1 MEKPQLTIIVPCYN
15 VEKYVQKSIN
25 SILEQTYEPIKIIA
39 IDDCSTDKTYSKI
52 KDIQTKYPDKMTVYQ
67 NEGNKGL
74 AYTRNK
80 GIQLADSE
88 YIGFIDSDDYIDKQ
102 YYEKLMGVLV
112 KNEAEITIA
121 DMQLVD
127 ENGEPLGDVQRGIN
141 LEETDI
147 KKAAIDNGLAASA
160 CNKVF
165 KKSLIKNYLF
175 LEGKINEDICSVIP
189 AVLHAKKLAYTNE
202 VAYYYVQRNTSIQNS
217 TFSEK
222 RFDIF
227 DSVELTFERIKD
239 LKDVQAYQSIILY
252 HQILM
257 LYVFVITTLENIKDR
272 QKYLKLF
279 IKKEQNIKIEKQACV
294 KRYLDTRGRWG
305 RIYWKLVI
313 GLLRL
318 KSATL
323 INCIITMGKQIV
335 KFKKK
340 IMDKEGKCVI
350 KENLGM
356 EDLVK
361 AAKEQ
366 KRKKES
372 KLHISVVVP
381 NYNYEKFLIERIYSI
396 LYQTEKISELI
407 ILDDCSKDNSR
418 KLIDEIVENIK
429 DYISVRKVYNEENSG
444 IAFKQWQKGF
454 KLAQG
459 DYVWI
464 AEADDYCDKHLMKAL
479 VKNIKKDKD
488 IVISYADT
496 SFIDKDGKIFLKSI
510 EPEIDIRKTNHWKHS
525 YINKGTDELNNYT
538 FLNCTIANVSSTLI
552 KKGNYDTF
560 FDKAIQYRQ
569 SGDWV
574 LYAHLMTLGDVAY
587 VNKPLNNYRVHGN
600 NITSTMK
607 KQKHLEEI
615 KRIHKGMEELTSIT
629 AWHKKEFQKR
639 YDFLIKAWQLEKEN
653 QKELEQ

>member
-1 MEKPQLTIIVPCYN
+1 MKELDLTIIVPCYN
-15 VEKYVQKSIN
+15 VEKYVEKSIK
-25 SILEQTYEPIKIIA
+25 SILEQTYESIKIIA
-39 IDDCSTDKTYSKI
+39 IDDCSTDKTFSKI
-52 KDIQTKYPDKMTVYQ
+52 KELQNKYPDKIQVYQ
-67 NEGNKGL
+67 NEENKGL
-74 AYTRNK
+74 AYTRNG
-80 GIQLADSE
+80 GIKLADSE
-88 YIGFIDSDDYIDKQ
+88 FIGFIDSDDYIDNR
-102 YYEKLMGVLV
+102 YYEKLMTTLA
-112 KNEAEITIA
+112 KNEADIAIA

-127 ENGEPLGDVQRGIN
+127 EEGNLLGVVQSGVN
-141 LEETDI
+141 PEETDL

-165 KKSLIKNYLF
+165 RKTLIEKYLF

-189 AVLHAKKLAYTNE
+189 AVLHAKKLAYTHE

-227 DSVELTFERIKD
+227 DSVELTFDRIKD
-239 LKDVQAYQSIILY
+239 LEDFKAYQSIILY

-257 LYVFVITTLENIKDR
+257 LYVFVITTLANFKDR

-279 IKKEQNIKIEKQACV
+279 IRKEQNIRIEKQTCV
-294 KRYLDTRGRWG
+294 KRYLNTRGKWG

-313 GLLRL
+313 GLLRF

-323 INCIITMGKQIV
+323 INLIITMGRKII
-335 KFKKK
+335 KLKKK
-340 IMDKEGKCVI
+340 IIDKEGKKVVQ
-350 KENLGM
+350 ENLKL
-356 EDLVK
+356 EDLIE
-361 AAKEQ
+361 AAKQQ
-366 KRKKES
+366 KRKKEA
-372 KLHISVVVP
+372 KIRVSVVVP

-396 LYQTEKISELI
+396 LNQTEKISELI
-407 ILDDCSKDNSR
+407 ILDDCSKDSSR

-429 DYISVRKVYNEENSG
+429 DYVPVRKVYNENNTG

-454 KLAQG
+454 NLADG

-464 AEADDYCDKHLMKAL
+464 AEADDYCQKNLLKELMK
-479 VKNIKKDKD
+479 KIKKDSN
-488 IVISYADT
+488 IVLAYVDT
-496 SFIDKDGKIFLKSI
+496 SFIDKDGKVFLKSI
-510 EPEIDIRKTNHWKHS
+510 EPEIDIRKTKHWKHS
-525 YINKGTDELNNYT
+525 YINKGVDELNNYT
-538 FLNCTIANVSSTLI
+538 FLNCTIANVSSALI
-552 KKGNYDTF
+552 KKGNYDEF
-560 FDKAIQYRQ
+560 FSKAVEYRQ

-615 KRIHKGMEELTSIT
+615 KRIHKGMSEITSIT
-629 AWHKKEFQKR
+629 TWHKKEFQKR
-639 YDFLIKAWQLEKEN
+639 YDFLMKAWNLEETKN
-653 QKELEQ
+653 

>member
-1 MEKPQLTIIVPCYN
+1 MKKLNLTIIVPCYN
-15 VEKYVQKSIN
+15 VEKYVEKSIK
-25 SILEQTYEPIKIIA
+25 SILEQTYESIKIIA
-39 IDDCSTDKTYSKI
+39 IDDCSTDKTFSKI
-52 KDIQTKYPDKMTVYQ
+52 TELQHKYSDKLQVYQ
-67 NEGNKGL
+67 NEKNKGL
-74 AYTRNK
+74 AYTRNR
-80 GIQLADSE
+80 GIKLADSE
-88 YIGFIDSDDYIDKQ
+88 FIGFIDSDDYIDNE
-102 YYEKLMGVLV
+102 YYEKLMTTLA
-112 KNEAEITIA
+112 KNEADIAIA

-127 ENGEPLGDVQRGIN
+127 EDGNLLGTVQSGIN
-141 LEETDI
+141 PEETEL

-165 KKSLIKNYLF
+165 RKTLIEKYLF

-189 AVLHAKKLAYTNE
+189 AVLHAKKLAYTHE

-227 DSVELTFERIKD
+227 DSVELTFDRIKD
-239 LKDVQAYQSIILY
+239 LEDFKTYQSIILY

-257 LYVFVITTLENIKDR
+257 LYVFAITTLANFKDR

-279 IKKEQNIKIEKQACV
+279 IRKEQDIRIEKQACV
-294 KRYLDTRGRWG
+294 KRYLNTRGKWG

-313 GLLRL
+313 GLLKF

-323 INCIITMGKQIV
+323 INLIITMGRKIV
-335 KFKKK
+335 KLKKK
-340 IMDKEGKCVI
+340 IIDKEGKKVVQ
-350 KENLGM
+350 ENLKL
-356 EDLVK
+356 EDLMEV
-361 AAKEQ
+361 AKRQ
-366 KRKKES
+366 KRKKEA
-372 KLHISVVVP
+372 KIRVSVVVP

-396 LYQTEKISELI
+396 LNQTEKISELI

-418 KLIDEIVENIK
+418 KLIDEIVEKIK
-429 DYISVRKVYNEENSG
+429 DYIPVRKVYNENNTG

-454 KLAQG
+454 NLANG

-464 AEADDYCDKHLMKAL
+464 AEADDYCQKNLLKELMK
-479 VKNIKKDKD
+479 KIKKDSN
-488 IVISYADT
+488 IVLAYVDT
-496 SFIDKDGKIFLKSI
+496 SFIDKDGKVFLKSI
-510 EPEIDIRKTNHWKHS
+510 EPEIDIRKTKHWKHS
-525 YINKGTDELNNYT
+525 YINKGVDELNNYT

-552 KKGNYDTF
+552 KKGNYDEF
-560 FDKAIQYRQ
+560 FSKAVEYRQ

-615 KRIHKGMEELTSIT
+615 KRIHKGMSEITSIT
-629 AWHKKEFQKR
+629 TWHKKEFQKR
-639 YDFLIKAWQLEKEN
+639 YDFLMKAWNLEETKN
-653 QKELEQ
+653 

>member
-1 MEKPQLTIIVPCYN
+1 MKKLNLTIIVPCYN
-15 VEKYVQKSIN
+15 VEKYVEKSIK
-25 SILEQTYEPIKIIA
+25 SILEQTYESIKIIA
-39 IDDCSTDKTYSKI
+39 IDDCSTDKTFSKI
-52 KDIQTKYPDKMTVYQ
+52 TELQHKYSDKLQVYQ
-67 NEGNKGL
+67 NEKNKGL
-74 AYTRNK
+74 AYTRNR
-80 GIQLADSE
+80 GIKLADSE
-88 YIGFIDSDDYIDKQ
+88 FIGFIDSDDYIDNE
-102 YYEKLMGVLV
+102 YYEKLMTTLA
-112 KNEAEITIA
+112 KNEADIAIA

-127 ENGEPLGDVQRGIN
+127 EDGNLLGTVQSGIN
-141 LEETDI
+141 PEETEL

-165 KKSLIKNYLF
+165 RKTLIEKYLF

-189 AVLHAKKLAYTNE
+189 AVLHAKKLAYTHE

-227 DSVELTFERIKD
+227 DSVELTFDRIKD
-239 LKDVQAYQSIILY
+239 LEDFKTYQSIILY

-257 LYVFVITTLENIKDR
+257 LYVFAITTLANFKDR

-279 IKKEQNIKIEKQACV
+279 IRKEQDIRIEKQACV
-294 KRYLDTRGRWG
+294 KRYLNTRGKWG

-313 GLLRL
+313 GLLKF

-323 INCIITMGKQIV
+323 INLIITMGRKIV
-335 KFKKK
+335 KLKKK
-340 IMDKEGKCVI
+340 IIDKEGKKVVQ
-350 KENLGM
+350 ENLKL
-356 EDLVK
+356 EDLMEV
-361 AAKEQ
+361 AKRQ
-366 KRKKES
+366 KRKKEA
-372 KLHISVVVP
+372 KIRVSVVVP

-396 LYQTEKISELI
+396 LNQTEKISELI

-418 KLIDEIVENIK
+418 KLIDEIVEKIK
-429 DYISVRKVYNEENSG
+429 DYIPVRKVYNENNTG

-454 KLAQG
+454 NLANG

-464 AEADDYCDKHLMKAL
+464 AEADDYCQ
-479 VKNIKKDKD
+479 KNLLKELIKKIKKDSN
-488 IVISYADT
+488 IVLAYVDT
-496 SFIDKDGKIFLKSI
+496 SFIDKDGKVFLKSI
-510 EPEIDIRKTNHWKHS
+510 EPEIDIRKTKHWKHS
-525 YINKGTDELNNYT
+525 YINKGIDELNNYT
-538 FLNCTIANVSSTLI
+538 FLNCTIANVSSALI
-552 KKGNYDTF
+552 KKGNYDEF
-560 FDKAIQYRQ
+560 FSKAVEYRQ

-615 KRIHKGMEELTSIT
+615 KRIHKGMSEITSIT
-629 AWHKKEFQKR
+629 TWHKKEFRKR
-639 YDFLIKAWQLEKEN
+639 YDFLIKAWNLKETKN
-653 QKELEQ
+653 

>member
-1 MEKPQLTIIVPCYN
+1 MP
-15 VEKYVQKSIN
+15 
-25 SILEQTYEPIKIIA
+25 
-39 IDDCSTDKTYSKI
+39 
-52 KDIQTKYPDKMTVYQ
+52 
-67 NEGNKGL
+67 
-74 AYTRNK
+74 R
-80 GIQLADSE
+80 
-88 YIGFIDSDDYIDKQ
+88 
-102 YYEKLMGVLV
+102 YYEKLMTTLA
-112 KNEAEITIA
+112 KNEADIAIA

-127 ENGEPLGDVQRGIN
+127 EEGNLLGAVQRGIN
-141 LEETDI
+141 PGETDL

-165 KKSLIKNYLF
+165 RKTLIEKYLF

-189 AVLHAKKLAYTNE
+189 AVLYAKKLAYTHE
-202 VAYYYVQRNTSIQNS
+202 VVYYYVQRNTSIQNS

-227 DSVELTFERIKD
+227 DSVEVTFDRIKD
-239 LKDVQAYQSIILY
+239 LEDFEVYQSIILY

-257 LYVFVITTLENIKDR
+257 LYVFVITTLGNFKDR

-279 IKKEQNIKIEKQACV
+279 IRKEQNIRVEKQICV

-313 GLLRL
+313 GLLGL

-340 IMDKEGKCVI
+340 TIDKEGTYVI

-396 LYQTEKISELI
+396 LNQTEKISELI

-418 KLIDEIVENIK
+418 KLIDEIVEKIK
-429 DYISVRKVYNEENSG
+429 DYVHIRKVYNQNNTGS
-444 IAFKQWQKGF
+444 AFKQWQKGF
-454 KLAQG
+454 NLANG

-464 AEADDYCDKHLMKAL
+464 AEADDYCQ
-479 VKNIKKDKD
+479 KNLLRELIKKIKKDSN
-488 IVISYADT
+488 IILAYADT

-510 EPEIDIRKTNHWKHS
+510 EPEIDIRKTKHWKHS
-525 YINKGTDELNNYT
+525 YINKGIDELNNYT
-538 FLNCTIANVSSTLI
+538 FLNCTIANVSSALI
-552 KKGNYDTF
+552 KKGNYDDF

-615 KRIHKGMEELTSIT
+615 KRIHKSMSEITSIT

-639 YDFLIKAWQLEKEN
+639 YDFLMKAWNLEEPKN
-653 QKELEQ
+653 

>member
-1 MEKPQLTIIVPCYN
+1 MKKLNLTIIVPCYN
-15 VEKYVQKSIN
+15 VEKYVEKSIK
-25 SILEQTYEPIKIIA
+25 SILEQTYESIKIIA
-39 IDDCSTDKTYSKI
+39 IDDCSTDKTFSKI
-52 KDIQTKYPDKMTVYQ
+52 TELQHKYSDKLQVYQ
-67 NEGNKGL
+67 NEKNKGL
-74 AYTRNK
+74 AYTRNR
-80 GIQLADSE
+80 GIKLADSE
-88 YIGFIDSDDYIDKQ
+88 FIGFIDSDDYIDNE
-102 YYEKLMGVLV
+102 YYEKLMTTLA
-112 KNEAEITIA
+112 KNEADIAIA

-127 ENGEPLGDVQRGIN
+127 EDGNLLGTVQSGIN
-141 LEETDI
+141 PEETEL

-165 KKSLIKNYLF
+165 RKTLIEKYLF

-189 AVLHAKKLAYTNE
+189 AVLHAKKLAYTHE

-227 DSVELTFERIKD
+227 DSVELTFDRIKD
-239 LKDVQAYQSIILY
+239 LEDFKTYQSIILY

-257 LYVFVITTLENIKDR
+257 LYVFAITTLANFKDR

-279 IKKEQNIKIEKQACV
+279 IRKEQDIRIEKQACV
-294 KRYLDTRGRWG
+294 KRYLNTRGKWG

-313 GLLRL
+313 GLLKF

-323 INCIITMGKQIV
+323 INLIITMGRKIV
-335 KFKKK
+335 KLKKK
-340 IMDKEGKCVI
+340 IIDKEGKKVVQ
-350 KENLGM
+350 ENLKL
-356 EDLVK
+356 EDLMEV
-361 AAKEQ
+361 AKRQ
-366 KRKKES
+366 KRKKEA
-372 KLHISVVVP
+372 KIRVSVVVP

-396 LYQTEKISELI
+396 LNQTEKISELI

-418 KLIDEIVENIK
+418 KIIDEIVEKIK
-429 DYISVRKVYNEENSG
+429 DYIPVRKVYNENNTG

-454 KLAQG
+454 NLANG

-464 AEADDYCDKHLMKAL
+464 AEADDYCQ
-479 VKNIKKDKD
+479 KNLLKELIKKIKKDSN
-488 IVISYADT
+488 IVLAYVDT
-496 SFIDKDGKIFLKSI
+496 SFIDKDGKVFLKSI
-510 EPEIDIRKTNHWKHS
+510 EPEIDIRKTKHWKHS
-525 YINKGTDELNNYT
+525 YINKGIDELNNYT
-538 FLNCTIANVSSTLI
+538 FLNCTIANVSSALI
-552 KKGNYDTF
+552 KKGNYDEF
-560 FDKAIQYRQ
+560 FSKAVEYRQ

-615 KRIHKGMEELTSIT
+615 KRIHKGMSEITSIT
-629 AWHKKEFQKR
+629 TWHKKEFRKR
-639 YDFLIKAWQLEKEN
+639 YDFLIKAWNLKETKN
-653 QKELEQ
+653 

>member
-1 MEKPQLTIIVPCYN
+1 MKKLNLTIIVPCYN
-15 VEKYVQKSIN
+15 VEKYVEKSIK
-25 SILEQTYEPIKIIA
+25 SILEQTYESIKIIA
-39 IDDCSTDKTYSKI
+39 IDDCSTDKTFSKI
-52 KDIQTKYPDKMTVYQ
+52 TELQHKYSDKLQVYQ
-67 NEGNKGL
+67 NEKNKGL
-74 AYTRNK
+74 AYTRNR
-80 GIQLADSE
+80 GIKLADSE
-88 YIGFIDSDDYIDKQ
+88 FIGFIDSDDYIDNE
-102 YYEKLMGVLV
+102 YYEKLMTTLA
-112 KNEAEITIA
+112 KNEADIAIA

-127 ENGEPLGDVQRGIN
+127 EDGNLLGTVQSGIN
-141 LEETDI
+141 PEETEL

-165 KKSLIKNYLF
+165 RKTLIEKYLF

-189 AVLHAKKLAYTNE
+189 AVLHAKKLAYTHE

-227 DSVELTFERIKD
+227 DSVELTFDRIKD
-239 LKDVQAYQSIILY
+239 LEDFKTYQSIILY

-257 LYVFVITTLENIKDR
+257 LYVFAITTLANFKDR

-279 IKKEQNIKIEKQACV
+279 IRKEQDIRIEKQACV
-294 KRYLDTRGRWG
+294 KRYLNTRGKWG

-313 GLLRL
+313 GLLKF

-323 INCIITMGKQIV
+323 INLIITMGRKIV
-335 KFKKK
+335 KLKKK
-340 IMDKEGKCVI
+340 IIDKEGKKVVQ
-350 KENLGM
+350 ENLKL
-356 EDLVK
+356 EDLMEV
-361 AAKEQ
+361 AKRQ
-366 KRKKES
+366 KRKKEA
-372 KLHISVVVP
+372 KIRVSVVVP

-396 LYQTEKISELI
+396 LNQTEKISELI

-418 KLIDEIVENIK
+418 KLIDEIVEKIK
-429 DYISVRKVYNEENSG
+429 DYIPVRKVYNENNTG

-454 KLAQG
+454 NLANG

-464 AEADDYCDKHLMKAL
+464 AEADDYCQ
-479 VKNIKKDKD
+479 KNLLKELIKKIKKDSN
-488 IVISYADT
+488 IVLAYVDT
-496 SFIDKDGKIFLKSI
+496 SFIDKDGKVFLKSI
-510 EPEIDIRKTNHWKHS
+510 EPEIDIRKTKHWKHS
-525 YINKGTDELNNYT
+525 YINKGIDELNNYT
-538 FLNCTIANVSSTLI
+538 FLNCTIANVSSALI
-552 KKGNYDTF
+552 KKGNYDEF
-560 FDKAIQYRQ
+560 FSKAVEYRQ

-615 KRIHKGMEELTSIT
+615 KRIHKGMSKITSIT
-629 AWHKKEFQKR
+629 TWHKKEFRKR
-639 YDFLIKAWQLEKEN
+639 YDFLIKAWNLKETKN
-653 QKELEQ
+653 

>member
-1 MEKPQLTIIVPCYN
+1 MVKSNLTIIVPCYN
-15 VEKYVQKSIN
+15 VEKYVEKSIK
-25 SILEQTYEPIKIIA
+25 SILEQTYESIKIIA
-39 IDDCSTDKTYSKI
+39 IDDCSTDKTFSKI
-52 KDIQTKYPDKMTVYQ
+52 KELQNKYPDKMQVYQ
-67 NEGNKGL
+67 NEENKGL
-74 AYTRNK
+74 AYTRNR
-80 GIQLADSE
+80 GIKLADSE
-88 YIGFIDSDDYIDKQ
+88 FIGFIDSDDYIDNE
-102 YYEKLMGVLV
+102 YYEKLMTTLA
-112 KNEAEITIA
+112 KNEADIAIA

-127 ENGEPLGDVQRGIN
+127 EEGNLLGAVQRGIN
-141 LEETDI
+141 PGETDL

-165 KKSLIKNYLF
+165 RKTLIEKYLF

-189 AVLHAKKLAYTNE
+189 AVLYAKKLAYTHE
-202 VAYYYVQRNTSIQNS
+202 VVYYYVQRNTSIQNS

-227 DSVELTFERIKD
+227 DSVEVTFDRIKD
-239 LKDVQAYQSIILY
+239 LEDFEVYQSIILY

-257 LYVFVITTLENIKDR
+257 LYVFVITTLGNFKDR

-279 IKKEQNIKIEKQACV
+279 IRKEQNIRVEKQICV

-313 GLLRL
+313 GLLGL

-340 IMDKEGKCVI
+340 IIDKEGTYVI

-396 LYQTEKISELI
+396 LNQTEKISELI

-418 KLIDEIVENIK
+418 KLIDEIVEKIK
-429 DYISVRKVYNEENSG
+429 DYVHIRKVYNQNNTGS
-444 IAFKQWQKGF
+444 AFKQWQKGF
-454 KLAQG
+454 NLANG
-459 DYVWI
+459 DYV
-464 AEADDYCDKHLMKAL
+464 
-479 VKNIKKDKD
+479 
-488 IVISYADT
+488 
-496 SFIDKDGKIFLKSI
+496 
-510 EPEIDIRKTNHWKHS
+510 
-525 YINKGTDELNNYT
+525 
-538 FLNCTIANVSSTLI
+538 
-552 KKGNYDTF
+552 
-560 FDKAIQYRQ
+560 
-569 SGDWV
+569 
-574 LYAHLMTLGDVAY
+574 
-587 VNKPLNNYRVHGN
+587 
-600 NITSTMK
+600 
-607 KQKHLEEI
+607 
-615 KRIHKGMEELTSIT
+615 
-629 AWHKKEFQKR
+629 
-639 YDFLIKAWQLEKEN
+639 
-653 QKELEQ
+653 

>member
-1 MEKPQLTIIVPCYN
+1 MKKLNLTIIVPCYN
-15 VEKYVQKSIN
+15 VEKYVEKSIK
-25 SILEQTYEPIKIIA
+25 SILEQTYESIKIIV
-39 IDDCSTDKTYSKI
+39 IDDYSTDNTFSKI
-52 KDIQTKYPDKMTVYQ
+52 KEIQNKYPDKIQVYQ
-67 NEGNKGL
+67 NEENKGL
-74 AYTRNK
+74 AYTRNR
-80 GIQLADSE
+80 GIKLANSE
-88 YIGFIDSDDYIDKQ
+88 FIGFIDSDDYIDNE
-102 YYEKLMGVLV
+102 YYEKLMIALE
-112 KNEAEITIA
+112 KSEADIAIA
-121 DMQLVD
+121 DVQLVD
-127 ENGEPLGDVQRGIN
+127 EDGNLLGSVQRGIN
-141 LEETDI
+141 PEETEI

-165 KKSLIKNYLF
+165 RKTLIEKYLF

-189 AVLHAKKLAYTNE
+189 VVLHAKKLAYTHE

-227 DSVELTFERIKD
+227 DSVELAFDRIKK
-239 LKDVQAYQSIILY
+239 LEEFEEYKSIILY

-257 LYVFVITTLENIKDR
+257 LYVFVITTLEKFKDR

-279 IKKEQNIKIEKQACV
+279 IKKEQNINIEKQACV
-294 KRYLDTRGRWG
+294 KRYLNTRGKWG

-313 GLLRL
+313 GLLKF

-323 INCIITMGKQIV
+323 INLIITMGRKIV
-335 KFKKK
+335 KLKKK
-340 IMDKEGKCVI
+340 IIDKEGKKVVQ
-350 KENLGM
+350 ENLKL
-356 EDLVK
+356 EDLMEV
-361 AAKEQ
+361 AKRQ
-366 KRKKES
+366 KRKKEA
-372 KLHISVVVP
+372 KIRVSVVVP

-396 LYQTEKISELI
+396 LNQTEKISELI

-418 KLIDEIVENIK
+418 KLIDEIVEKIK
-429 DYISVRKVYNEENSG
+429 DYIPVRKVYNENNTG

-454 KLAQG
+454 NLANG

-464 AEADDYCDKHLMKAL
+464 AEADDYCQKNLLKELMK
-479 VKNIKKDKD
+479 KIKKDSN
-488 IVISYADT
+488 IVLAYVDT
-496 SFIDKDGKIFLKSI
+496 SFIDKDGKVFLKSI
-510 EPEIDIRKTNHWKHS
+510 EPEIDIRKTKHWKHS
-525 YINKGTDELNNYT
+525 YINKGVDELNNYT

-552 KKGNYDTF
+552 KKGNYDEF
-560 FDKAIQYRQ
+560 FSKAVEYRQ

-615 KRIHKGMEELTSIT
+615 KRIHKGMSEITSIT
-629 AWHKKEFQKR
+629 TWHKKEFQKR
-639 YDFLIKAWQLEKEN
+639 YDFLMKAWNLEETKN
-653 QKELEQ
+653 

>member
-1 MEKPQLTIIVPCYN
+1 MKKLNLTIIVPCYN
-15 VEKYVQKSIN
+15 VEKYVEKSIK
-25 SILEQTYEPIKIIA
+25 SILEQTYESIKIIE
-39 IDDCSTDKTYSKI
+39 IDDCSTDKTFSKI
-52 KDIQTKYPDKMTVYQ
+52 TELQHKYSDKLQVYQ
-67 NEGNKGL
+67 NEKNKGL
-74 AYTRNK
+74 AYTRNR
-80 GIQLADSE
+80 GIKLADSE
-88 YIGFIDSDDYIDKQ
+88 FIGFIDSDDYIDNE
-102 YYEKLMGVLV
+102 YYEKLMTTLA
-112 KNEAEITIA
+112 KNEADIAIA

-127 ENGEPLGDVQRGIN
+127 EDGNLLGTVQSGIN
-141 LEETDI
+141 PEETEL

-165 KKSLIKNYLF
+165 RKTLIEKYLF

-189 AVLHAKKLAYTNE
+189 AVLHAKKLAYTHE

-227 DSVELTFERIKD
+227 DSVELTFDRIKD
-239 LKDVQAYQSIILY
+239 LEDFKTYQSIILY

-257 LYVFVITTLENIKDR
+257 LYVFAITTLANFKDR

-279 IKKEQNIKIEKQACV
+279 IRKEQDIRIEKQACV
-294 KRYLDTRGRWG
+294 KRYLNTRGKWG

-313 GLLRL
+313 GLLKF

-323 INCIITMGKQIV
+323 INLIITMGRKIV
-335 KFKKK
+335 KLKKK
-340 IMDKEGKCVI
+340 IIDKEGKKVVQ
-350 KENLGM
+350 ENLKL
-356 EDLVK
+356 EDLMEV
-361 AAKEQ
+361 AKRQ
-366 KRKKES
+366 KRKKEA
-372 KLHISVVVP
+372 KIRVSVVVP

-396 LYQTEKISELI
+396 LNQTEKISELI

-418 KLIDEIVENIK
+418 KLIDEIVEKIK
-429 DYISVRKVYNEENSG
+429 DYIPVRKVYNENNTG

-454 KLAQG
+454 NLANG

-464 AEADDYCDKHLMKAL
+464 AEADDYCQ
-479 VKNIKKDKD
+479 KNLLKELIKKIKKDSN
-488 IVISYADT
+488 IVLAYVDT
-496 SFIDKDGKIFLKSI
+496 SFIDKDGKVFLKSI
-510 EPEIDIRKTNHWKHS
+510 EPEIDIRKTKHWKHS
-525 YINKGTDELNNYT
+525 YINKGIDELNNYT
-538 FLNCTIANVSSTLI
+538 FLNCTIANVSSALI
-552 KKGNYDTF
+552 KKGNYDEF
-560 FDKAIQYRQ
+560 FSKAVEYRQ

-615 KRIHKGMEELTSIT
+615 KRIHKGMSEITSIT
-629 AWHKKEFQKR
+629 TWHKKEFRKR
-639 YDFLIKAWQLEKEN
+639 YDFLIKAWNLKETKN
-653 QKELEQ
+653 

>member
-1 MEKPQLTIIVPCYN
+1 MKKLNLTIIVPCYN
-15 VEKYVQKSIN
+15 VEKYVEKSIK
-25 SILEQTYEPIKIIA
+25 SILEQTYESIKIIA
-39 IDDCSTDKTYSKI
+39 IDDCSTDKTFSKI
-52 KDIQTKYPDKMTVYQ
+52 KEIQNKYSDKMQVYQ
-67 NEGNKGL
+67 NKENKGL
-74 AYTRNK
+74 AYTRNR
-80 GIQLADSE
+80 GIKLADSE
-88 YIGFIDSDDYIDKQ
+88 FIGFIDSDDYIDNE
-102 YYEKLMGVLV
+102 YYEKLMTTLA
-112 KNEAEITIA
+112 KNEADIAIA

-127 ENGEPLGDVQRGIN
+127 EDGNLLGAVQSGIN
-141 LEETDI
+141 PEETEL

-165 KKSLIKNYLF
+165 RKTLIEKYLF

-227 DSVELTFERIKD
+227 DSVELTFDRIKD
-239 LKDVQAYQSIILY
+239 LEDLEDFEAYQSIILY

-257 LYVFVITTLENIKDR
+257 LYVFVITTLANFKNR

-279 IKKEQNIKIEKQACV
+279 IRKEQDIRIEKQACV
-294 KRYLDTRGRWG
+294 KRYLNTRGKWG

-313 GLLRL
+313 GLLRF

-323 INCIITMGKQIV
+323 INLVITMGRKIV
-335 KFKKK
+335 KLKKK
-340 IMDKEGKCVI
+340 IIDKEGKKVVQ
-350 KENLGM
+350 ENLKL
-356 EDLVK
+356 EDLIG
-361 AAKEQ
+361 AAKQQ
-366 KRKKES
+366 KRKKEA
-372 KLHISVVVP
+372 KIRVSVVVP

-396 LYQTEKISELI
+396 LNQTEKISELI
-407 ILDDCSKDNSR
+407 ILDDCSKDSSR

-429 DYISVRKVYNEENSG
+429 DYVPVRKVYNENNTG

-454 KLAQG
+454 NLANG

-464 AEADDYCDKHLMKAL
+464 AEADDYCQKNLLKELMK
-479 VKNIKKDKD
+479 KIKKDSN
-488 IVISYADT
+488 IVLAYVDT
-496 SFIDKDGKIFLKSI
+496 SFIDKDGKVFLKSI
-510 EPEIDIRKTNHWKHS
+510 EPEIDIRKTKHWKHS
-525 YINKGTDELNNYT
+525 YINKGVDELNNYT
-538 FLNCTIANVSSTLI
+538 FLNCTIANVSSALI
-552 KKGNYDTF
+552 KKGNYDEF
-560 FDKAIQYRQ
+560 FSKAVEYRQ

-615 KRIHKGMEELTSIT
+615 KRIHKGMSEITSIT
-629 AWHKKEFQKR
+629 TWHKKEFQKR
-639 YDFLIKAWQLEKEN
+639 YDFLMKAWNLEETKN
-653 QKELEQ
+653 

>member
-1 MEKPQLTIIVPCYN
+1 MKELDLTIIVPCYN
-15 VEKYVQKSIN
+15 VEKYVEKSIK
-25 SILEQTYEPIKIIA
+25 SILEQTYESIKIIA
-39 IDDCSTDKTYSKI
+39 IDDCSTDKTFSKI
-52 KDIQTKYPDKMTVYQ
+52 KELQNKYPDKIQVYQ
-67 NEGNKGL
+67 NEENKGL
-74 AYTRNK
+74 AYTRNR
-80 GIQLADSE
+80 GIKLADSE
-88 YIGFIDSDDYIDKQ
+88 FIGFIDSDDYIDNR
-102 YYEKLMGVLV
+102 YYEKLMTTLA
-112 KNEAEITIA
+112 KNEADIAIA

-127 ENGEPLGDVQRGIN
+127 EDGNLLGVVQSGIN
-141 LEETDI
+141 PEETDL

-165 KKSLIKNYLF
+165 RKTLIEKYLF

-189 AVLHAKKLAYTNE
+189 AVLHAKKLAYTHE

-227 DSVELTFERIKD
+227 DSVELTFDRIKD
-239 LKDVQAYQSIILY
+239 LEDFKAYQSIILY

-257 LYVFVITTLENIKDR
+257 LYVFVITTLANFKDR

-279 IKKEQNIKIEKQACV
+279 IRKEQNIRIEKQTCV
-294 KRYLDTRGRWG
+294 KRYLNTRGKWG

-313 GLLRL
+313 GLLRF

-323 INCIITMGKQIV
+323 INLIITMGRKII
-335 KFKKK
+335 KLKKK
-340 IMDKEGKCVI
+340 IIDKEGKKVVQ
-350 KENLGM
+350 ENLKL
-356 EDLVK
+356 EDLIE
-361 AAKEQ
+361 AAKQQ
-366 KRKKES
+366 KRKKEA
-372 KLHISVVVP
+372 KIRVSVVVP

-396 LYQTEKISELI
+396 LNQTEKISELI
-407 ILDDCSKDNSR
+407 ILDDCSKDSSR

-429 DYISVRKVYNEENSG
+429 DYVPVRKVYNENNTG

-454 KLAQG
+454 NLADG

-464 AEADDYCDKHLMKAL
+464 AEADDYCQKNLLKELMK
-479 VKNIKKDKD
+479 KIKKDSN
-488 IVISYADT
+488 IVLAYVDT
-496 SFIDKDGKIFLKSI
+496 SFIDKDGKVFLKSI
-510 EPEIDIRKTNHWKHS
+510 EPEIDIRKTKHWKHS
-525 YINKGTDELNNYT
+525 YINKGVDELNNYT
-538 FLNCTIANVSSTLI
+538 FLNCTIANVSSALI
-552 KKGNYDTF
+552 KKGNYDEF
-560 FDKAIQYRQ
+560 FSKAVEYRQ

-615 KRIHKGMEELTSIT
+615 KRIHKGMSEITSIT
-629 AWHKKEFQKR
+629 TWHKKEFQKR
-639 YDFLIKAWQLEKEN
+639 YDFLMKAWNLEETKN
-653 QKELEQ
+653 